1 MALCRFMSPTG
12 RAWRVVERA
21 GEGEFERVR
30 WLMLRLEN
38 GIEQVRSGCSGG
50 SADGVTFDFSDA

>member
-1 MALCRFMSPTG
+1 MSPTG